1 MASTVQAP
9 PPAPPMG
16 RPPRFRRSF
25 AGPVVLIIVGV
36 FFLLSNMGVIS
47 WDRFWEWFSS
57 YWPVLL
63 IVWGVIKIY
72 EYQQANRAGE
82 RARGIG
88 AGGVML
94 VVFVVVCGLIAHEA
108 YKYRG
113 NIHGWCEDPDVQ
125 GLPWCGH
132 TYNYTDDLQQ
142 AFPVGGSLHV
152 NSQRGAINVT
162 VADDN
167 QVHVSVHKRVNADRQ
182 EQADEWNKKTRP
194 QVTVN
199 GQVVTLDANTQG
211 AGDHPV
217 ANDLDIAIPRKA
229 SVVLSTRHGDIN
241 IMGREGSADITSHN
255 GDVAITDL
263 NGNATINL
271 ENSSARLS
279 QIASDVVIQGR
290 AKEISLEDVKG
301 TVRLDGDF
309 RESVRLSRIAKA
321 VNFKST
327 RTDMSFARLDGDLD
341 LESGDLEASNVI
353 GPLNLSTRHKDIRIN
368 GVSSNVLIHNEN
380 GPVEI
385 EVSKLGNLEVQN
397 ERADIRVSI
406 PEKASFQ
413 VEAQSREGEIHSDF
427 DQLKIENG
435 DHRATATG
443 SVNGGTSRIVLNN
456 QRGSIEIRK
465 GEVVPPP
472 PPPPGAKP
480 PKTPKTSST
489 PETTE
494 N

>member
-1 MASTVQAP
+1 
-9 PPAPPMG
+9 
-16 RPPRFRRSF
+16 
-25 AGPVVLIIVGV
+25 
-36 FFLLSNMGVIS
+36 
-47 WDRFWEWFSS
+47 
-57 YWPVLL
+57 
-63 IVWGVIKIY
+63 
-72 EYQQANRAGE
+72 
-82 RARGIG
+82 
-88 AGGVML
+88 
-94 VVFVVVCGLIAHEA
+94 
-108 YKYRG
+108 
-113 NIHGWCEDPDVQ
+113 
-125 GLPWCGH
+125 
-132 TYNYTDDLQQ
+132 
-142 AFPVGGSLHV
+142 
-152 NSQRGAINVT
+152 VT
-162 VADDN
+162 VSDDN

-229 SVVLSTRHGDIN
+229 SVVLSTHHGDIS
-241 IMGREGSADITSHN
+241 IMGREGSADITSHD

-290 AKEISLEDVKG
+290 AKEVSLEDVKG

-309 RESVRLSRIAKA
+309 RESVRLARIAKA

-341 LESGDLEASNVI
+341 LESRDLEASNVI
-353 GPLNLSTRHKDIRIN
+353 GPLNLNTRHKDIRIN

-406 PEKASFQ
+406 PEKSSFQ
-413 VEAQSREGEIHSDF
+413 VEAQSRDGEIQSDF

-472 PPPPGAKP
+472 PPPPSAKP
-480 PKTPKTSST
+480 PKGPKTPNA